1 MRSWR
6 RWVVSGA
13 GVAGAGYLGLVTG
26 ALTVDLGFGRRA
38 RPLGPQVVEIA
49 APRDVV
55 FEVIAQPYL
64 GRPTQAMARKIQ
76 MLERGTD
83 LVLAA
88 HRTPVRGRLVAATV
102 ETVKFDPPERVTFRL
117 VRGPV
122 PHVIER
128 FQLTE
133 QQGGTRLAYDGEMA
147 ADLWRL
153 GQWWAGIVA
162 GRWEAAVAGS
172 LAAVKDEAE
181 RRARGR

>member
-1 MRSWR
+1 
-6 RWVVSGA
+6 VSGA

-26 ALTVDLGFGRRA
+26 ALTVDLGLGRRA

-55 FEVIAQPYL
+55 FDVIAQPYL

-88 HRTPVRGRLVAATV
+88 HRTQVRGRLVATTV
-102 ETVKFDPPERVTFRL
+102 ETVKFDRPERVAFRL

-133 QQGGTRLAYDGEMA
+133 HQGGTQLAYDGEIA

-162 GRWEAAVAGS
+162 SRWEAAVAGS
-172 LAAVKDEAE
+172 LAAVKEEAE